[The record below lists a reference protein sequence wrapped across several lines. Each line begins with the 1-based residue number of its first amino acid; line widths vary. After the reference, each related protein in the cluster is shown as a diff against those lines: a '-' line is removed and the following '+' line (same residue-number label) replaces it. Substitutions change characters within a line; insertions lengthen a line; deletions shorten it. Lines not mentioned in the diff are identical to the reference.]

1 MKKLIW
7 ISLLFFVSCRAPQKN
22 DDRVFI
28 TIDGHR
34 VEMVADEFGNQ
45 YLKQQTYWNMYIYVP
60 FPFETEEVGDTLH
73 SYEAKIKPHGTRRL

>member
-1 MKKLIW
+1 MKKFIW

-28 TIDGHR
+28 NIDGHKI
-34 VEMVADEFGNQ
+34 EMVADEYGNQ
-45 YLKQQTYWNMYIYVP
+45 YLKQSTYMHTIYIP
-60 FPFETEEVGDTLH
+60 FPFETEEIGDTLH